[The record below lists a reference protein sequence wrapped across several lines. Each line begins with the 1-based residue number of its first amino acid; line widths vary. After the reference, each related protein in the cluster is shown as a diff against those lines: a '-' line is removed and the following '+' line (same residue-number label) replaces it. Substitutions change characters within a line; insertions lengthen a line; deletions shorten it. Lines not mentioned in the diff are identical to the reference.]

1 LLVLDIYD
9 LVKGA
14 KRAGR
19 VEKRLDAKDEARP
32 HPCDMATKD
41 YGVINHK
48 VGIVKEV
55 QFRINATSLT
65 TKNNILSETKLP
77 EFEPQKPLV
86 VDSQEGNGG
95 VFYLHRPA
103 EEAPEV
109 PAEKQPIVKKVT
121 RVSTVT
127 QPIVE
132 LPSQESDR
140 APPASKADNNFKD
153 VEPEAMNENK
163 GDKMGQEIASQPCES
178 KKEEQQV
185 EVAPKPRTSLQ
196 E

>member
-1 LLVLDIYD
+1 MLVDIFGYKVKMSQDQFFETGYTERKIMLVLDIYD

-14 KRAGR
+14 KRSNR
-19 VEKRLDAKDEARP
+19 VEKRLDAKDQARP

-77 EFEPQKPLV
+77 EFVPQKPLI
-86 VDSQEGNGG
+86 VDSQEGTGG

-103 EEAPEV
+103 EAPEV
-109 PAEKQPIVKKVT
+109 PEQKETVKKVT
-121 RVSTVT
+121 RVSLT

-163 GDKMGQEIASQPCES
+163 GDKMG
-178 KKEEQQV
+178 
-185 EVAPKPRTSLQ
+185 
-196 E
+196 